1 MMPTDHDHPIRIV
14 PHPARLRVIWN
25 GKVIADTMD
34 ALTLHEASYP
44 QVAYIPR
51 TDVDMTLLTKSAA
64 KTHCPYK
71 GDAQYFSLQFGGLTA
86 KNAVW
91 SYETPLPSVSSI
103 ARHLAFDPKQV
114 EFIENNTT

>member
-1 MMPTDHDHPIRIV
+1 MRSDHEHPIRIV

-34 ALTLHEASYP
+34 ALTLHEAAYP

-51 TDVDMTLLTKSAA
+51 TDVDMTLLTKSPS

-71 GDAQYFSLQFGGLTA
+71 GDAQYFSLQFGSSTA
-86 KNAVW
+86 NNAVW
-91 SYETPLPSVSSI
+91 SYETPLPSANSI
-103 ARHLAFDPKQV
+103 ARYLAFDPKQV